1 MMTRYDEF
9 WSHVQLIEKNMA
21 EDSGIK
27 DMEFIKDE
35 MCGGEWVGIGNVSRT
50 MALLQREDLE

>member
-1 MMTRYDEF
+1 MRSYDEF
-9 WSHVQLIEKNMA
+9 WSHVQMIEKNIR

-27 DMEFIKDE
+27 DVEFIKDQ
-35 MCGGEWVGIGNVSRT
+35 MFGGEWIGIGNVSRT